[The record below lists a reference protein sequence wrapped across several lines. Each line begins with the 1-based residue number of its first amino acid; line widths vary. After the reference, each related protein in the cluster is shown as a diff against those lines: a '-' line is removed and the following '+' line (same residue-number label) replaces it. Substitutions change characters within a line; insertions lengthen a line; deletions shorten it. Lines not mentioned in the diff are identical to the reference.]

1 VNVLIIHLLLAQGVR
16 ARNRKQSMN
25 IALIGASGFI
35 GSAIRI
41 EALSRNHK
49 VTALVSNPSK
59 LQPEAN
65 LVIQQTDVLDTEL
78 LSQQLRGHAVV
89 ICAFS
94 GHSDAD
100 IYGYYLKGIRALVD
114 AVRAA
119 GVPRLLLVGGAGSLE
134 IQPGV
139 QLLDTPEFPAQ
150 WKATAEG
157 ARAALQILRDL
168 PDLDWTVLSPPPH
181 IHPGT
186 RTGSYRSGL
195 NAVIQRDGG
204 PADISLE
211 DYAMA
216 MMDEA
221 ESAKHCRRRFTV
233 AN

>member
-1 VNVLIIHLLLAQGVR
+1 
-16 ARNRKQSMN
+16 MN

-35 GSAIRI
+35 GSAIRK

-49 VTALVSNPSK
+49 VTALVSDPSK

-65 LVIQQTDVLDTEL
+65 LDIQPTDVLDTERL
-78 LSQQLRGHAVV
+78 AQQLRGHDVV
-89 ICAFS
+89 ISAFS
-94 GHSDAD
+94 GHADAD
-100 IYGYYLKGIRALVD
+100 IYGYYLKGIRSLVD

-119 GVPRLLLVGGAGSLE
+119 GVSRLLLVGGAGSLDVK
-134 IQPGV
+134 PGV

-157 ARAALQILRDL
+157 AREALKLVREL

-181 IHPGT
+181 VHPGT
-186 RTGSYRSGL
+186 RTGGYRTGL
-195 NAVIQRDGG
+195 DTVIQGDSG

-211 DYAMA
+211 DYAVA
-216 MMDEA
+216 MLDEA
-221 ESAKHCRRRFTV
+221 ENAQHGRQRFTA